1 MHYNNIVCMSAKP
14 IVFIE
19 CNHISIT
26 TRGEMEQIDKRKQN
40 KKRSKRIQSKIDIS
54 LKASLF
60 DDNNNYMQMPMYC

>member
-26 TRGEMEQIDKRKQN
+26 TRTRGEMEQIDKRKQS
-40 KKRSKRIQSKIDIS
+40 KKRNEKV
-54 LKASLF
+54 
-60 DDNNNYMQMPMYC
+60 